1 MISNVSTSSSHRVS
15 TYKQTTNKI
24 VAPPEKSCFLKHP
37 PLFGFAIHPPQPVLS
52 PEYLPVK
59 VAPLL
64 GTYWYSCETTTRA
77 MAANGQIAVD
87 LSIPF
92 HLNPR
97 LVRSLVY
104 WHVSKLPLKP
114 ILCLSPVFKPNKRY
128 IKMQAWKLGA
138 KSNSGKN
145 ALFRIPSRQ
154 LWPLLVHWSDTRA
167 KSLVLHDNRAVKTR
181 QQK

>member
-1 MISNVSTSSSHRVS
+1 MYQLLLHTVCRRTS
-15 TYKQTTNKI
+15 KPQTNKWHHQRSLVFWNI
-24 VAPPEKSCFLKHP
+24 PRFSVSLYTS
-37 PLFGFAIHPPQPVLS
+37 PQPVLS